1 MKKFLV
7 ILCLA
12 FSLSSC
18 GKDTHRFQNYPEII
32 TKYQL
37 EDLHDR
43 AKWEVYK
50 LNALYG
56 PACLVNFE
64 SDSIAEK
71 FYDIYLV
78 EGNNLLKDKAE
89 VLDIVGENNIL
100 LLLQAEL
107 VFFEGGSSE
116 IFREGETVL
125 SFFPKKEEGKHWHLN
140 IGMLCYS
147 IIFDKEGEILRYGC
161 GDYMEVEYPLEDQK
175 EDDKQFIQ
183 LLKEKKDSNPWLDW
197 YLNRRKH

>member
-50 LNALYG
+50 INMLYG
-56 PACLVNFE
+56 NDYLVNFE
-64 SDSIAEK
+64 SDSVTKK
-71 FYDIYLV
+71 FYSLFKV
-78 EGNNLLKDKAE
+78 EGLKLLQSKEA
-89 VLDIVGENNIL
+89 LQHIVGKNNVLPFLNADLVLFETDSSNIFQGGEIIL
-100 LLLQAEL
+100 
-107 VFFEGGSSE
+107 
-116 IFREGETVL
+116 T
-125 SFFPKKEEGKHWHLN
+125 FFPKRGKGKRWQFVEGR
-140 IGMLCYS
+140 CFS
-147 IIFDKEGEILRYGC
+147 IIFDEETIVGC
-161 GDYMEVEYPLEDQK
+161 GDYIAIDYPIQNRKKDDQ
-175 EDDKQFIQ
+175 QFIQ

-197 YLNRRKH
+197 YLKNREN

>member
-1 MKKFLV
+1 MKKFLA

-56 PACLVNFE
+56 PACLVNF
-64 SDSIAEK
+64 
-71 FYDIYLV
+71 
-78 EGNNLLKDKAE
+78 
-89 VLDIVGENNIL
+89 
-100 LLLQAEL
+100 
-107 VFFEGGSSE
+107 
-116 IFREGETVL
+116 
-125 SFFPKKEEGKHWHLN
+125 GKHWHLN

-147 IIFDKEGEILRYGC
+147 IIFDKEGEILMR
-161 GDYMEVEYPLEDQK
+161 
-175 EDDKQFIQ
+175 I
-183 LLKEKKDSNPWLDW
+183 
-197 YLNRRKH
+197 RR